1 MIRRPPRSTRTYTL
15 FPYPTLFRS
24 DVASGQPVARPE
36 PQVGVVVHPEPGEG
50 GEPRVDVAELA
61 CVDAVA
67 QHLLHPALVLAAPH
81 PELLRP
87 LAGEGRELVQ
97 EHPHVVGVAVD
108 DLRSEE
114 HTSELQQLMR

>member
-1 MIRRPPRSTRTYTL
+1 MTSALRDAADEDVGEGLR
-15 FPYPTLFRS
+15 

-87 LAGEGRELVQ
+87 LAGEGRELRSA
-97 EHPHVVGVAVD
+97 ERRVGKECGRTC
-108 DLRSEE
+108 RSWWA
-114 HTSELQQLMR
+114 